1 MNLKGAIF
9 LGILVFGFLTAG
21 AQTEV
26 DYQHKRLVK
35 TLRKEGIADPG
46 VLREMVVPDALSHG
60 RSINGKYFQVDAAPA
75 SSVKYI
81 YVGRVNSCRSGGCS
95 ISNEPPEE
103 GSSEY
108 FDYFI
113 FFDHNRIISRVSV
126 FNYQATH
133 GQEVTARGWLKQ
145 FVGHQDSMSLQVDKN
160 IDSISGA
167 TISVNAITRDVE
179 WKTSLLNQIL
189 KEARN
194 P

>member
-1 MNLKGAIF
+1 MMNLKGAIF
-9 LGILVFGFLTAG
+9 LGVLVFGFLTAG

-35 TLRKEGIADPG
+35 TLKKEGIANPG
-46 VLREMVVPDALSHG
+46 VLREMVVPDALSNG
-60 RSINGKYFQVDAAPA
+60 RSINGKYFQVEPTPA
-75 SSVKYI
+75 GSVKYV
-81 YVGRVNSCRSGGCS
+81 YVGRVNSCRTGGCS

-113 FFDHNRIISRVSV
+113 FFDQNRIIIRVSV

-133 GQEVTARGWLKQ
+133 GHEVTARGWLKQ
-145 FVGHQDSMSLQVDKN
+145 FVGHEGSRSLQIDKN

-167 TISVNAITRDVE
+167 TISVHAITTDVE
-179 WKTSLLNQIL
+179 VKTTLLNQIL
-189 KEARN
+189 N
-194 P
+194 